1 MRYETWGTERRL
13 RQRLI
18 MRPVKQTQLSE
29 QIEGGWAGWVGDL
42 HPCSSSL
49 DANLRAF
56 SWGIHYTLFY
66 GSNTEH
72 LLLCIANCEESGAA
86 HCYRRRWS
94 WKEGGGKRESENE
107 KAKKI
112 GDILKWY
119 FHLMKM
125 ISEKIRRYRKCS
137 LMVNSSHYWACVQ
150 CCQKRLFL
158 FLCLMMWNCSTFS
171 SSAWSII

>member
-1 MRYETWGTERRL
+1 MKFEEQGGGSDRGSLRGLWNRHSCQSRSREAELAELETYT
-13 RQRLI
+13 
-18 MRPVKQTQLSE
+18 PVHHLWMP
-29 QIEGGWAGWVGDL
+29 IW
-42 HPCSSSL
+42 
-49 DANLRAF
+49 AF

-107 KAKKI
+107 KEKKK
-112 GDILKWY
+112 GGYILKWS

-125 ISEKIRRYRKCS
+125 ISEKIRRYRKC

-150 CCQKRLFL
+150 CCQRRPFL
-158 FLCLMMWNCSTFS
+158 FLCLMMWSCSTFS
-171 SSAWSII
+171 SSARSII

>member
-1 MRYETWGTERRL
+1 MRYEIWGTGRRL

-29 QIEGGWAGWVGDL
+29 QIEGGWAGWAGDL
-42 HPCSSSL
+42 HRCSSSL

-56 SWGIHYTLFY
+56 SCGIHCTLFY

-72 LLLCIANCEESGAA
+72 LLFVHGKLWRIWRCLLLQKKMIMKGG
-86 HCYRRRWS
+86 RR
-94 WKEGGGKRESENE
+94 EKR
-107 KAKKI
+107 
-112 GDILKWY
+112 ILKWEGILKWA

-137 LMVNSSHYWACVQ
+137 LMVNSSHYWECVQ
-150 CCQKRLFL
+150 CCQKRPFL
-158 FLCLMMWNCSTFS
+158 FLCLMMWSCSTFS
-171 SSAWSII
+171 SSARFII

>member
-1 MRYETWGTERRL
+1 MTSQLLEQAAVTWLVITCHSGQQTDRVAVKDQPESPGYKGRGKYMRYEIWGTGRRL

-56 SWGIHYTLFY
+56 SRGIHYTLFY

-86 HCYRRRWS
+86 HCHRRGWS

-107 KAKKI
+107 KAKKKK
-112 GDILKWY
+112 LAT
-119 FHLMKM
+119 
-125 ISEKIRRYRKCS
+125 S
-137 LMVNSSHYWACVQ
+137 
-150 CCQKRLFL
+150 
-158 FLCLMMWNCSTFS
+158 
-171 SSAWSII
+171 